1 MKKLIVSTI
10 ALALVLHVSNAK
22 AEDNKTEERV
32 GFGSGLLIGAI
43 AGGPAGAIIG
53 AVSGAWLGDKVN
65 ESDKVPEL
73 ETSLAA
79 TKVDLNRLRDRLK
92 VADNQLHEARIQ
104 LQNQHVTQQKVANQ
118 MNVVS
123 GLKLDIMFR
132 TNSSELESTIIDK
145 LVPVAMMLEEFPDFD
160 VQLTGHGDT
169 LGTVE
174 ANRIVAEDRA
184 LRVKQSLVNAGI
196 DGRRIHIVNLGKAE
210 AEADFEDIEGRALE
224 RRVRIQFVEA
234 TGSTKPTLAQN

>member
-32 GFGSGLLIGAI
+32 GFGSGLIIGAI

-73 ETSLAA
+73 ETSLAS
-79 TKVDLNRLRDRLK
+79 TRVDLKRLRDQLK
-92 VADNQLHEARIQ
+92 VADSQLDEARIQ
-104 LQNQHVTQQKVANQ
+104 LQHQHVTQQKVANQ

-145 LVPVAMMLEEFPDFD
+145 FFPMNFII
-160 VQLTGHGDT
+160 
-169 LGTVE
+169 
-174 ANRIVAEDRA
+174 A
-184 LRVKQSLVNAGI
+184 
-196 DGRRIHIVNLGKAE
+196 
-210 AEADFEDIEGRALE
+210 
-224 RRVRIQFVEA
+224 
-234 TGSTKPTLAQN
+234 

>member
-145 LVPVAMMLEEFPDFD
+145 FFPMNFII
-160 VQLTGHGDT
+160 
-169 LGTVE
+169 
-174 ANRIVAEDRA
+174 A
-184 LRVKQSLVNAGI
+184 
-196 DGRRIHIVNLGKAE
+196 
-210 AEADFEDIEGRALE
+210 
-224 RRVRIQFVEA
+224 
-234 TGSTKPTLAQN
+234 